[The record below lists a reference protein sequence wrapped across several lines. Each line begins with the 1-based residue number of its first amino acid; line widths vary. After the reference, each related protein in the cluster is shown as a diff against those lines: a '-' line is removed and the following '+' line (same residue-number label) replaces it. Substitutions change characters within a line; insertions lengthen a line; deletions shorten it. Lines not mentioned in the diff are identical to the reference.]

1 MLLSKNTV
9 RITKFRIY
17 SREINVMIKS
27 RIYKELNGY
36 GQFLLNSSPYYSN
49 LNSQISGIFLY
60 DKIVLQKK
68 NYALNFDILDLMGIN
83 PASLNTTNYE
93 TSLNMRKN
101 SLMHIFFWNFCCLR
115 H

>member
-1 MLLSKNTV
+1 
-9 RITKFRIY
+9 
-17 SREINVMIKS
+17 MIKS

-60 DKIVLQKK
+60 DKIVLPKK

-83 PASLNTTNYE
+83 PASLFNFGTNYE
-93 TSLNMRKN
+93 TSSNMRKN
-101 SLMHIFFWNFCCLR
+101 S
-115 H
+115 